1 MAKPELYHNK
11 EYKEFHNNREVFM
24 SSDRENNSSIKN
36 SNDIRK
42 KVNDIINSTSFIY
55 QTMVNIVIGNEIIK
69 KKIIGIRGN
78 NVVTIDNEYIPLD
91 NIHKRNKKPFWYS

>member
-91 NIHKRNKKPFWYS
+91 NIKDIYK

>member
-24 SSDRENNSSIKN
+24 SSDRENNSSIKS

-55 QTMVNIVIGNEIIK
+55 QTMVNIVIGKEIIK

-91 NIHKRNKKPFWYS
+91 NIKDIYK

>member
-42 KVNDIINSTSFIY
+42 KVNDIINSTYFIY

-91 NIHKRNKKPFWYS
+91 NIKDIYK

>member
-69 KKIIGIRGN
+69 KKIIGTRGH

-91 NIHKRNKKPFWYS
+91 NIKDIYK

>member
-24 SSDRENNSSIKN
+24 SSDRENNSSIKS

-91 NIHKRNKKPFWYS
+91 NIKDIYK

>member
-11 EYKEFHNNREVFM
+11 EYKEFQDNREVFM
-24 SSDRENNSSIKN
+24 SSDRENNSSIKS

-91 NIHKRNKKPFWYS
+91 NIKDIYK

>member
-1 MAKPELYHNK
+1 MEDKNMAKPELYHNK

-24 SSDRENNSSIKN
+24 SSDRENNSSIKS

-91 NIHKRNKKPFWYS
+91 NIKDIYK

>member
-69 KKIIGIRGN
+69 KMIIGIRGN
-78 NVVTIDNEYIPLD
+78 NVVTIDNEYIHLD
-91 NIHKRNKKPFWYS
+91 NIKDIYK

>member
-24 SSDRENNSSIKN
+24 SSDRENNSSIKS

-78 NVVTIDNEYIPLD
+78 NVVTIYNEYIPLD
-91 NIHKRNKKPFWYS
+91 NIKDIYK

>member
-24 SSDRENNSSIKN
+24 SSDRENNSSIKS

-69 KKIIGIRGN
+69 KKIIGIKGN

-91 NIHKRNKKPFWYS
+91 NIKDIYK

>member
-24 SSDRENNSSIKN
+24 SSDRENNSSIKS

-42 KVNDIINSTSFIY
+42 KVNSTSFIY

-91 NIHKRNKKPFWYS
+91 NIKDIYK

>member
-24 SSDRENNSSIKN
+24 SSDRENNSSIKS
-36 SNDIRK
+36 SNDISK
-42 KVNDIINSTSFIY
+42 KLNDIINSTSFIY

-91 NIHKRNKKPFWYS
+91 NIKDIYK

>member
-11 EYKEFHNNREVFM
+11 EYKEFYNNREVFM
-24 SSDRENNSSIKN
+24 SSDRENNSSIKS

-91 NIHKRNKKPFWYS
+91 NIKDIYK